1 MLFWNLFIQTLAIV
15 IVVMLVGSGLSAL
28 ARKKAASSKAKGE

>member
-15 IVVMLVGSGLSAL
+15 IVVMLVGAGLSAL
-28 ARKKAASSKAKGE
+28 AGKKTASSEAEGE